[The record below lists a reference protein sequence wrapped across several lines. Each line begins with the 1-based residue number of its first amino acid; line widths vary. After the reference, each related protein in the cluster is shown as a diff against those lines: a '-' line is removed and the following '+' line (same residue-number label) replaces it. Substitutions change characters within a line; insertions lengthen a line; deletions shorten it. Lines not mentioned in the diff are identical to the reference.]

1 MGTIYV
7 YQTDTV
13 TGCQWMDG
21 LAVFINAVGT
31 DEVSAVNAWQ
41 LYPNPASDII
51 NIEGLNGNAQVMV
64 MDATGRL
71 MDQFNTTETKV
82 YLNISDYESGI
93 YLIQVKDDFGLRTE
107 RLIKQ

>member
-1 MGTIYV
+1 
-7 YQTDTV
+7 
-13 TGCQWMDG
+13 MDG